1 MHPYDIA
8 RIQTTYD
15 LRGESAANDDI
26 RAGNNANA
34 SDIDEGM
41 VIQYVGLDDGGAE
54 ARALLAEHGAD
65 GPEAIGVARDAVLRG
80 YHERLA
86 EKASEG

>member
-26 RAGNNANA
+26 RAGNDA